1 MTTIQLQSFHVD
13 LELDQEEIN
22 DMIRS
27 FKDEYNLVC
36 KIIDDETISLTGSRK
51 DIDKY
56 YEENEGMNELE
67 I

>member
-36 KIIDDETISLTGSRK
+36 KIIDDETIS
-51 DIDKY
+51 Y
-56 YEENEGMNELE
+56 MNKLQGC
-67 I
+67 IRSLS